1 MSQVQLNAKAY
12 KGQLSGDFKYC
23 RDDKYI
29 WGAEEIF
36 TLGDERLEY
45 IHQFRGYA
53 TEKGW
58 NITVQAMIPTTR
70 HGYRWATTQRY
81 FKKQRFPNAK
91 TVKQVILECIKL
103 PYMIEPL
110 TTEYEGYK
118 VVDKARKSGITK
130 EQLQKIQ
137 TQITDKYGKGW
148 TYKNREAQK
157 EALEIINGIKS

>member
-1 MSQVQLNAKAY
+1 MPITPKASFT
-12 KGQLSGDFKYC
+12 KE
-23 RDDKYI
+23 DKYI
-29 WGAEEIF
+29 WGAEEVY

-45 IHQFRGYA
+45 IHQFRAYE
-53 TEKGW
+53 TDKGW
-58 NITVQAMIPTTR
+58 NVTVQAMIPSAR
-70 HGYRWATTQRY
+70 HGYRWVTNRRY
-81 FKKQRFPNAK
+81 FKKRSLPNVK
-91 TVKQVILECIKL
+91 TVKDAVRHAADLTS
-103 PYMIEPL
+103 MIESL

-118 VVDKARKSGITK
+118 VVDKAEKSGITK

>member
-1 MSQVQLNAKAY
+1 MPITPKASFT
-12 KGQLSGDFKYC
+12 KE
-23 RDDKYI
+23 DKYI
-29 WGAEEIF
+29 WGAEEIY

-45 IHQFRGYA
+45 IHQFKGYE
-53 TEKGW
+53 TDKGW
-58 NITVQAMIPTTR
+58 NITVQAMIPSAR
-70 HGYRWATTQRY
+70 HGYRWVTTQRY

>member
-1 MSQVQLNAKAY
+1 MPITPKASFT
-12 KGQLSGDFKYC
+12 KE
-23 RDDKYI
+23 DKYI
-29 WGAEEIF
+29 WSAEEVF
-36 TLGDERLEY
+36 GFGDTRCDY
-45 IHQFRGYA
+45 IHQFRGYETA
-53 TEKGW
+53 AGW

-70 HGYRWATTQRY
+70 HGYRWVTTQRY
-81 FKKQRFPNAK
+81 FKRQRFPNAN

-103 PYMIEPL
+103 PYMIDPL
-110 TTEYEGYK
+110 TREYEGYK